1 MCGKKIAMKLGC
13 AALWDAFVKSS
24 VLGCCKAA
32 AGRRRGW
39 HGLAAVQAAV
49 ESVSDAG
56 SPSVKM
62 CFRAKMLERIV
73 GGVKKKK
80 KVSWFSL
87 VRLSSGTRGEEQHY
101 EP

>member
-1 MCGKKIAMKLGC
+1 MKLGC

-73 GGVKKKK
+73 GGAKKK

>member
-1 MCGKKIAMKLGC
+1 M
-13 AALWDAFVKSS
+13 
-24 VLGCCKAA
+24 
-32 AGRRRGW
+32 
-39 HGLAAVQAAV
+39 QAAV

-73 GGVKKKK
+73 GGVKKK
-80 KVSWFSL
+80 VSWFSL

>member
-13 AALWDAFVKSS
+13 DALWDAFVKAS

-49 ESVSDAG
+49 ESISDAG

-73 GGVKKKK
+73 GGVKKK
-80 KVSWFSL
+80 VSWFSL

>member
-1 MCGKKIAMKLGC
+1 M
-13 AALWDAFVKSS
+13 
-24 VLGCCKAA
+24 
-32 AGRRRGW
+32 
-39 HGLAAVQAAV
+39 QAAV